1 MSDATSTQ
9 SWPPAD
15 PAARREIPSSSTPLD
30 QAKVEALLAQE
41 WERFTK
47 DTPESGEHNARASKS
62 LPLGVTSS
70 FQHWDPYPISITS
83 ARGAYLT
90 DVDGR
95 QLLDLSMGFG
105 AMLVGHLNPVV
116 VEKVQHALAE
126 VGTLFVTPSPTA
138 TRVAERYQERFGLD
152 MLRFTQSGTESLMY
166 AVRAA
171 RAYTQRKAIIKIEGG
186 YHGGYDALSVSV
198 KPELADAGPADAPTP
213 EVPFDVEDLCAMI
226 KRRFQRGHASF
237 IVVVAEGAK
246 PAEGTM
252 ELRVGGTDEFGHER
266 FTGVAHQLG
275 VEIEKRINKE
285 VRTTVLGHVQ
295 RGGTPTPADRVL
307 ATRYGVN
314 AADAAHAGE
323 FGQMVSLRGAQI
335 ALVPLA
341 EAVKQLKRVP
351 RERYDDA
358 AEFFG

>member
-1 MSDATSTQ
+1 MSDATSNQ

-15 PAARREIPSSSTPLD
+15 PAARREIPSSSSPLD

-70 FQHWDPYPISITS
+70 FQHWEPYPISITS

-138 TRVAERYQERFGLD
+138 TRSASAS
-152 MLRFTQSGTESLMY
+152 TCSASP
-166 AVRAA
+166 
-171 RAYTQRKAIIKIEGG
+171 
-186 YHGGYDALSVSV
+186 S
-198 KPELADAGPADAPTP
+198 PAPS
-213 EVPFDVEDLCAMI
+213 
-226 KRRFQRGHASF
+226 R
-237 IVVVAEGAK
+237 
-246 PAEGTM
+246 
-252 ELRVGGTDEFGHER
+252 
-266 FTGVAHQLG
+266 
-275 VEIEKRINKE
+275 
-285 VRTTVLGHVQ
+285 
-295 RGGTPTPADRVL
+295 
-307 ATRYGVN
+307 
-314 AADAAHAGE
+314 
-323 FGQMVSLRGAQI
+323 
-335 ALVPLA
+335 
-341 EAVKQLKRVP
+341 
-351 RERYDDA
+351 
-358 AEFFG
+358 